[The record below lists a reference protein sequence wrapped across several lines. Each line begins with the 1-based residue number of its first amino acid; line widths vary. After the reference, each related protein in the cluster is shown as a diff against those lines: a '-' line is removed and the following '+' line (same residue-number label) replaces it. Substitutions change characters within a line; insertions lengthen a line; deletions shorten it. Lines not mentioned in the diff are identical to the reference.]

1 MGSGWHTVIYLVD
14 GKHSFLFLSFF
25 FFLNRFIELDL
36 FEIWLKDKWLKDK
49 CEFYFLDA
57 LLF

>member
-1 MGSGWHTVIYLVD
+1 MASGWHTVIYLVD
-14 GKHSFLFLSFF
+14 GKHSFFVFVFF
-25 FFLNRFIELDL
+25 FFNRVIELDL